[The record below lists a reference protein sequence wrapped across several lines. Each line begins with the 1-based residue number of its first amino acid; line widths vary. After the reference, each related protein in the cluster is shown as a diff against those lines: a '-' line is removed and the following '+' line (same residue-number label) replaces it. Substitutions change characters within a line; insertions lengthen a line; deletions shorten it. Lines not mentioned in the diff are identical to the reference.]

1 MRQEAVVRIAMTDK
15 EKNLETIRQRK
26 KIWIG
31 HVLRGYG
38 LFRNV
43 LEERMLGKKFE

>member
-1 MRQEAVVRIAMTDK
+1 MTDK

-26 KIWIG
+26 KNWIG

-43 LEERMLGKKFE
+43 LEERMLGKNSSKLDKRKNAG